1 MRVKQANRQSIR
13 DRYKAMEAGGRQAL
27 VSDNESQKLAGDMQ
41 ANAARAAAGAQQV
54 YNRGA
59 MAAGSGGAVMKGAMQ
74 QASAEVAKGAQ
85 KAAVKATGDAAR
97 YREELI
103 SKRVAQT
110 KAEGQRM
117 LERRQANVTNAM
129 NVVGNL
135 VGNIIDAVL

>member
-1 MRVKQANRQSIR
+1 MRVKVANRRSIKN
-13 DRYKAMEAGGRQAL
+13 RYDAMEKGGSQAL
-27 VSDNESQKLAGDMQ
+27 VAKNESQEMAKAQQQ
-41 ANAARAAAGAQQV
+41 AATRAAAGAQQV

-74 QASAEVAKGAQ
+74 HASAEVAQGAQ
-85 KAAVKATGDAAR
+85 KAATQATADAQR
-97 YREELI
+97 YRQELVDQ
-103 SKRVAQT
+103 RVAQT

-135 VGNIIDAVL
+135 VGNIVDAVL